1 MEDGAALCG
10 QLLVQLRPAHTM
22 NEFIMQYNNTLCV
35 GGWSPVMFPSTG
47 CGERSSLLILW
58 PSWTV
63 LVAPGLTPAGS
74 GCSTATLGGCHIP
87 LLRICMA
94 FPILVGIRFLY
105 LLLWIGN
112 TAILLMKRK
121 LHFFPFSPR
130 MDFGPYH
137 SLHTRPI
144 STQDGFI
151 CMSAPTQHL
160 LLEPNI
166 YKHLL
171 LEPNIY
177 YLIPTSTT

>member
-1 MEDGAALCG
+1 MGRGPLSSFSGPVGLSSWLLDSHQLAVGAA
-10 QLLVQLRPAHTM
+10 QPP
-22 NEFIMQYNNTLCV
+22 
-35 GGWSPVMFPSTG
+35 W
-47 CGERSSLLILW
+47 
-58 PSWTV
+58 
-63 LVAPGLTPAGS
+63 GS
-74 GCSTATLGGCHIP
+74 CHIP

-130 MDFGPYH
+130 MDFSPYH

-177 YLIPTSTT
+177 YLNPTSIPVSSQAPSYCLPALPLY